1 MSDFLYIQTI
11 LLASAGLGLLALD
24 WSRRRTVRQRLL
36 AVIGAAPE
44 QAARHTWIAGLQ
56 WLGARAPGASDGT
69 LRACLAKAGYF
80 HPAAL
85 PVFVALRLLCT
96 ATIFFAA
103 LFKDGATPAPLTLSL
118 AIFLAFFCSRLFVI
132 VVKMRGEARQH
143 VIRRELP
150 PVVDVLLMVL
160 NSGVSI
166 DQGLRYAAD
175 LVAGTAPLVTEVL
188 HRYIAEIDG
197 GVPYETAFERM
208 GQRFGIDEGYDLA
221 ALIKQSLMQGGE
233 ILGSLE
239 RFGEEVSE
247 KRVAHAREQIGRK
260 SILLTIVMLF
270 FFMPVLLIILAG
282 PAVSDILSTLSTV
295 KQQIHL
301 KELKR

>member
-1 MSDFLYIQTI
+1 MQTI
-11 LLASAGLGLLALD
+11 LFAVAALGLIVVER
-24 WSRRRTVRQRLL
+24 SRRRASLQRLQATL
-36 AVIGAAPE
+36 GFAPE
-44 QAARHTWIAGLQ
+44 EALHRKLISGLQ
-56 WLGARAPGASDGT
+56 WLGSRAPGASDDT

-80 HPAAL
+80 QPAAL
-85 PVFVALRLLCT
+85 PVFVALRLLWT
-96 ATIFFAA
+96 VAVFFSA
-103 LFKDGATPAPLTLSL
+103 LSKDGARPGPPTIFL
-118 AIFLAFFCSRLFVI
+118 AIFLAFLCSRLFVI
-132 VVKMRGEARQH
+132 LVKLRGEARQH
-143 VIRRELP
+143 QIRRELP
-150 PVVDVLLMVL
+150 PVVDILLMVL

-166 DQGLRYAAD
+166 DQGLRYAAE
-175 LVAGTAPLVTEVL
+175 LVTGTAPLLSEVL
-188 HRYIAEIDG
+188 RRYVAEIDS
-197 GVPYETAFERM
+197 GVPYDVAFERM

-233 ILGSLE
+233 IMGSLE

-282 PAVSDILSTLSTV
+282 PAVSDILSTLDTV

-301 KELKR
+301 KEAKR

>member
-1 MSDFLYIQTI
+1 MTI
-11 LLASAGLGLLALD
+11 LFAAAGVGLMVQD
-24 WSRRRTVRQRLL
+24 WSRRRVTLRRLQ
-36 AVIGAAPE
+36 GALGVGPGQAPHH
-44 QAARHTWIAGLQ
+44 RLIAGLQ

-80 HPAAL
+80 QPGAL

-96 ATIFFAA
+96 AAVFLAA
-103 LFKDGATPAPLTLSL
+103 LFKGQGRPDAAAIFL

-132 VVKMRGEARQH
+132 LLKLRGEARQH
-143 VIRRELP
+143 QIRRELP

-166 DQGLRYAAD
+166 DQSLRYAAE
-175 LVAGTAPLVTEVL
+175 LVADTAPLVTEVL
-188 HRYIAEIDG
+188 KRYVGEIDS
-197 GVPYETAFERM
+197 GVPYDVAFERM

-221 ALIKQSLMQGGE
+221 GLIRQSLMQGGE
-233 ILGSLE
+233 IMGSLE

-282 PAVSDILSTLSTV
+282 PAVSDILSTLATV
-295 KQQIHL
+295 KQQIHQ
-301 KELKR
+301 KEAKR